1 MAEYGYCQCG
11 CGERT
16 KTYRSSDRTRGL
28 VAGEPRRYL
37 RGHNNRRTLVHNTP
51 EPKKVHVNKISHT
64 LTRCAGTKPDGAP
77 CDRVVRPDRG
87 YCLLHDPY
95 RTMLRKGKAADR
107 SWETERLVQQV
118 RDEQEAGAEALI
130 GEGA

>member
-37 RGHNNRRTLVHNTP
+37 RGHNNRRPQPSNP
-51 EPKKVHVNKISHT
+51 SPKVHVNKASHT
-64 LTRCAGTKPDGAP
+64 LTRCAGTKPGGAP

-107 SWETERLVQQV
+107 SWESGAAYLARQA
-118 RDEQEAGAEALI
+118 RDEQESGAEALI